1 MEEKE
6 GGGRLFTIFPPHAAR
21 HPSYFLPDLDKDQL
35 ESYRSSSSFGIHQSI
50 SNMSKYSP
58 MITIRNSSTNL
69 RTLKTFSISVSCLEC
84 QAGWSLVEK
93 VWQAQPRRQN
103 LERRSKTLT
112 TQCIDRNVIIF
123 FTKLLTFNTNLK
135 F

>member
-1 MEEKE
+1 MMRRWRRRREVVGFSQSFLPTQLDTLPYFCLTWTRTSLSLTGLHHVLE
-6 GGGRLFTIFPPHAAR
+6 FMITIFPQ
-21 HPSYFLPDLDKDQL
+21 SQL
-35 ESYRSSSSFGIHQSI
+35 
-50 SNMSKYSP
+50 

-112 TQCIDRNVIIF
+112 TQCIDRNFIIF
-123 FTKLLTFNTNLK
+123 FTKLLTFYTN
-135 F
+135 